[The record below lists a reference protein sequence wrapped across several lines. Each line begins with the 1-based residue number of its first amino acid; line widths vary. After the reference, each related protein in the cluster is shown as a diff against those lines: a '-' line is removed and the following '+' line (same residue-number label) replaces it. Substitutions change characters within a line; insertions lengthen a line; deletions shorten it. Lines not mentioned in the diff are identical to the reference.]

1 MNPQLDGIDAL
12 DGTYAFDI
20 RKSHAALRLNRFLW
34 NLRLPEQR
42 AAFLADEDA
51 AYRAAG
57 LSEAES
63 DLLRRRDWIGLIRR
77 GANFFVLEKMARVAK
92 VSNLEVY
99 AEMRGESFEDF
110 LKTRR
115 VPDAR

>member
-1 MNPQLDGIDAL
+1 MNPQLEGIEAL
-12 DGTYAFDI
+12 EGTYAFDI
-20 RKSHAALRLNRFLW
+20 RKSHHALRLNRFLW

-42 AAFLADEDA
+42 AAFLADEPQ
-51 AYRAAG
+51 AYRDAG
-57 LSEAES
+57 LDEAEQA
-63 DLLRRRDWIGLIRR
+63 LLRARDWIGLIRH
-77 GANFFVLEKMARVAK
+77 GANFFVLEKMARVLK

-110 LKTRR
+110 LKTRQ

>member
-1 MNPQLDGIDAL
+1 MNVQLEGIDEL
-12 DGTYAFDI
+12 EGTYAFDI
-20 RKSHAALRLNRFLW
+20 RKSHHALRLNRFLW

-42 AAFLADEDA
+42 AAFLADETE

-57 LSEAES
+57 LSKVEQ
-63 DLLRRRDWIGLIRR
+63 DLLGRRDWIGLIRH
-77 GANFFVLEKMARVAK
+77 GANFFVLEKMARVLK

-99 AEMRGESFEDF
+99 AQMRGESFEDF
-110 LKTRR
+110 LKTRQ